1 MALRRD
7 CSANR
12 VNHHHIGNAEV
23 AATLGGIDGTKTNET
38 GEHSPLA

>member
-7 CSANR
+7 FSANR
-12 VNHHHIGNAEV
+12 VNHHIGNAEV